1 MRGLSM
7 VNSYSIIVTG
17 WDYVRYGFPRS
28 WLILTLLANV
38 ALSLVLAA
46 HIDSHRGRCTMPVE
60 AKLMFQGGA
69 WSAPGRGIVSAL
81 LNLPAGWA
89 LLLSMASCSFLW
101 YVDNG
106 EELRRSWKH
115 RILLAL
121 QVACTMGLLWMM
133 AQ

>member
-1 MRGLSM
+1 MSLICD
-7 VNSYSIIVTG
+7 NCSY
-17 WDYVRYGFPRS
+17 
-28 WLILTLLANV
+28 
-38 ALSLVLAA
+38 
-46 HIDSHRGRCTMPVE
+46 
-60 AKLMFQGGA
+60 AKPSVYPISNQ
-69 WSAPGRGIVSAL
+69 RK

-89 LLLSMASCSFLW
+89 LFLSMASCSFLW

-133 AQ
+133 TR